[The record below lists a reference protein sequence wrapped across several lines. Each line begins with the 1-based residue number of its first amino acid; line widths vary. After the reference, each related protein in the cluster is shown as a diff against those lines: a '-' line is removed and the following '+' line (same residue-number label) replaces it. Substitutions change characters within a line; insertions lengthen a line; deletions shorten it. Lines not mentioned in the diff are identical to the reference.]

1 MKEVSR
7 LRGLVGGGEIQ
18 DNDISVVSFP
28 GSPGSFKWE
37 GVQGSFSPLTFVKR
51 ISQKKDY
58 DIALVGAF
66 RRENDKEMEL
76 QALRDEIQASMKLV
90 RQREDEIQSLKM
102 RLRFREARIK
112 RLETVA
118 SEKISAETHLL
129 KEKEE
134 HLKEIEVLRAQNRL
148 KSFCMEGERERMSEQ
163 IMVLENK
170 LLEALDWKFMHETD
184 LVRVQKTNSDLMI
197 EDVHN
202 DGNLISKQAIQ
213 NQAEMDTIC
222 KKLEVCLEE
231 KEKLKS
237 HVDDLMAKLEQEKCQ
252 TINEGKEQMDLPST
266 TDMPVINSNDQLEL
280 KAMVDAIASAK
291 AHETAIMLAKEND
304 ELKMKLKAL
313 IEDNSKLIELYEQAA
328 AENNNRNVN
337 KGEDGQE
344 IGSKID
350 NGEFMSTSNAINNE
364 TITDRTNAGRRYLR
378 LNNTRCWPLC
388 SAGRND
394 DLRLN

>member
-1 MKEVSR
+1 MVDFKFQRSIFACFISGLAKEVSR

-134 HLKEIEVLRAQNRL
+134 HLKEIEVLRAQ
-148 KSFCMEGERERMSEQ
+148 
-163 IMVLENK
+163 

-184 LVRVQKTNSDLMI
+184 LELSSKSRWQSLVREENEFLK
-197 EDVHN
+197 
-202 DGNLISKQAIQ
+202 IQ
-213 NQAEMDTIC
+213 
-222 KKLEVCLEE
+222 V
-231 KEKLKS
+231 
-237 HVDDLMAKLEQEKCQ
+237 
-252 TINEGKEQMDLPST
+252 
-266 TDMPVINSNDQLEL
+266 
-280 KAMVDAIASAK
+280 
-291 AHETAIMLAKEND
+291 
-304 ELKMKLKAL
+304 
-313 IEDNSKLIELYEQAA
+313 
-328 AENNNRNVN
+328 
-337 KGEDGQE
+337 
-344 IGSKID
+344 
-350 NGEFMSTSNAINNE
+350 
-364 TITDRTNAGRRYLR
+364 
-378 LNNTRCWPLC
+378 
-388 SAGRND
+388 
-394 DLRLN
+394 